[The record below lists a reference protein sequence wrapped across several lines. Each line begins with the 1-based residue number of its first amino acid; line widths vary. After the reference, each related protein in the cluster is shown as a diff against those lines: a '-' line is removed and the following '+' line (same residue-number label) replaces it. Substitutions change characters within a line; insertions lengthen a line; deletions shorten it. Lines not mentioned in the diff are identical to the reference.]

1 MLVGQVHERLA
12 RDHRARA
19 LAEAVPALA
28 QDVAAGE
35 LRALLAPIAPVVE
48 PLAPGLVVQRH
59 ADLQPLVVAGVGV
72 EVLEAL
78 LDLAGREAQHRVVV
92 AGRGPVHALEP
103 LAHQGHHLLADR
115 GDGVR
120 VAQHVADVE
129 AIAGDGHEALRA
141 EGLEPVSALEAF
153 PVEEQPAQQHAHA
166 GARRAP
172 LRVAGRGDRLN
183 LGVQLAT
190 DDAAVEVERGHVEVG
205 QQRQADAVEP
215 APGRRSARRV
225 ERHELVAVLGPA
237 LLTLAPPAV
246 GVVRHLPRLVL
257 ALVVLEPPHEPARDL
272 PELIGDGDGVEVG
285 VEFGHGAHRSVG

>member
-1 MLVGQVHERLA
+1 MHERLA
-12 RDHRARA
+12 RDHGPLA

-35 LRALLAPIAPVVE
+35 LCTALAPVTPVVE
-48 PLAPGLVVQRH
+48 ALAPGLVVQRH
-59 ADLQPLVVAGVGV
+59 AHLEPLIVAGVGV

-78 LDLAGREAQHRVVV
+78 LDLAGRETQHRVVV
-92 AGRGPVHALEP
+92 AGRGPVDALEP
-103 LAHQGHHLLADR
+103 LAHQGHHLLADGR
-115 GDGVR
+115 HGVL

-129 AIAGDGHEALRA
+129 TVAGDGHEALRA
-141 EGLEPVSALEAF
+141 EGLEPVGTLERLA
-153 PVEEQPAQQHAHA
+153 VEQQPAQQHAHA

-172 LRVAGRGDRLN
+172 LRVAGRGDRLD

-190 DDAAVEVERGHVEVG
+190 DDAAVEIERGHVPLG